1 VSVNLIQRDGCEVR
15 VEDGVGRVV
24 EVKHQAG
31 KRNAQVII
39 EAQGLREPV
48 TGWAD
53 GTDAALVEQVRAAHA
68 SLQLTPYRIEVVRDE
83 KAPRDV
89 AIADLPKRSKFRRL
103 VALGAA
109 ADPWAQGA
117 QQPPADPAVSSP
129 APAPAEPAPAD
140 SAAATD
146 DPGGSPE
153 DRAQVLDHLL
163 RLYAADKVGGKEAR
177 EVKASRDMAVDLGAT
192 PEDLE
197 AAVAAEIN
205 RRELLRGALRQLRDF
220 AVDRADRE
228 GQVWVQQVRVCRELG
243 ATDDQL
249 RWAQQLPAR
258 DRAADPGAQKLD
270 AVRDPDRTGV
280 RSGAP
285 YDGTVD
291 AAARPSP
298 AAHSGLGHRA
308 APRGL
313 ADPAPYKRTYEDGP
327 LAGQLNPSSFE
338 VGEVVGLVKLAQ
350 RLLIRRARALAGEE
364 GTVVA
369 PTVEQV
375 QRLARAL
382 MLAADRVQVAVRGET
397 SGVDRM
403 AGLYRRATSAVWEA
417 IDWYPYPGPDADD
430 GALAGWHAA
439 VVDHATT
446 TIRVAFALLGAPLPD
461 PPAPEATPVAPA
473 PQEPVADLEPAGAPA

>member
-1 VSVNLIQRDGCEVR
+1 MSVNLIQRDGCEVR

-53 GTDAALVEQVRAAHA
+53 GTDAALVECVRAAAA
-68 SLQLTPYRIEVVRDE
+68 SLQLTPYRIEVVRDD
-83 KAPRDV
+83 KAPRETP
-89 AIADLPKRSKFRRL
+89 IADLPKRSKFRRL

-109 ADPWAQGA
+109 ADPWAQDVAADPGA
-117 QQPPADPAVSSP
+117 APPAA
-129 APAPAEPAPAD
+129 APAEPA
-140 SAAATD
+140 AAATAPATD
-146 DPGGSPE
+146 GSAGSPE
-153 DRAQVLDHLL
+153 DRARSLQHLL
-163 RLYAADKVGGKEAR
+163 RMYAADKVGGKEPR
-177 EVKASRDMAVDLGAT
+177 EVKASRDMAIDLGAT
-192 PEDLE
+192 DEDLD
-197 AAVAAEIN
+197 AAVEAEVN
-205 RRELLRGALRQLRDF
+205 RRALLTAALRQLRDF

-228 GQVWVQQVRVCRELG
+228 GQVWVQQVKVCRDLG

-249 RWAQQLPAR
+249 RWAQQLPTRGGTDAVG
-258 DRAADPGAQKLD
+258 RAKLD
-270 AVRDPDRTGV
+270 GVADPDRTGV
-280 RSGAP
+280 RAGAP
-285 YDGTVD
+285 YDGTVP
-291 AAARPSP
+291 AEQRPTP

-313 ADPAPYKRTYEDGP
+313 ADPAPFKRTYEDGP
-327 LAGQLNPSSFE
+327 LAGQLNPSSYE

-350 RLLIRRARALAGEE
+350 RLLIRRARALAGDE
-364 GTVVA
+364 GVVVA

-382 MLAADRVQVAVRGET
+382 MLAADRVQISVRGAS

-403 AGLYRRATSAVWEA
+403 SGLYRRATSAVWEA

-430 GALAGWHAA
+430 GELAGWHAA
-439 VVDHATT
+439 VVDHAQT

-461 PPAPEATPVAPA
+461 PPAPDAAPVAPE
-473 PQEPVADLEPAGAPA
+473 PQVAEQQPEPAGAPA